1 MPLPGES
8 EGADGSAKAHVNPI
22 GSIAADNLCATD
34 LSPLS
39 QKLAECCPHR
49 EDGEHHAR

>member
-34 LSPLS
+34 LSPLRGFGIS
-39 QKLAECCPHR
+39 RSCP
-49 EDGEHHAR
+49 